1 MELPPLRLRGE
12 DVVLL
17 ANSFLGIY
25 NGKNA
30 KQLQGFTQEAL
41 DALLRYSWPGNVRE
55 LENAIERAVVLSKD
69 LFIDIGVL
77 PKAVVS
83 GRKRFESITL
93 TVGTTLRDAEM
104 ELISATLES
113 TGGDKDIAA
122 NILGIAARTIYR
134 KLQ

>member
-1 MELPPLRLRGE
+1 MA
-12 DVVLL
+12 VH
-17 ANSFLGIY
+17 
-25 NGKNA
+25 
-30 KQLQGFTQEAL
+30 T
-41 DALLRYSWPGNVRE
+41 
-55 LENAIERAVVLSKD
+55 ERAV
-69 LFIDIGVL
+69 I
-77 PKAVVS
+77 A

-93 TVGTTLRDAEM
+93 PVGTTLRDAEM